1 MMLLNEI
8 AARHPT
14 LVGNL
19 THAALYVDADPAI
32 AGAQPDLRHD

>member
-8 AARHPT
+8 AARRPT

-19 THAALYVDADPAI
+19 THASQVLPPCSSV
-32 AGAQPDLRHD
+32 